1 MTDNGYNLIGNT
13 TGCFTTVTT
22 DITNTSAVLGPLASN
37 GGPTETL
44 LPQVGSPA
52 INAIPTSTCESAQF
66 LDSSTPT
73 DQRGISRP
81 QGGAC
86 EIGSVEVAAPV
97 ITKFSPTSGPRER
110 R

>member
-1 MTDNGYNLIGNT
+1 M
-13 TGCFTTVTT
+13 
-22 DITNTSAVLGPLASN
+22 LGPLASN

-44 LPQVGSPA
+44 LPQIGSQA
-52 INAIPTSTCESAQF
+52 INAIPTGTCERAQF
-66 LDSSTPT
+66 LNSSTPT
-73 DQRGISRP
+73 DQRGTSRP

-97 ITKFSPTSGPRER
+97 ITKFSPTSGPKGR